1 MSDSVVSS
9 RARERLIVQ
18 NLPLVGYLV
27 SALCARATHLSRDDL
42 ASVGAIAL
50 ITAVDSFDPSRG
62 VPFGAYAR
70 RRITGA
76 FADEMRSSDWA
87 PRSVRRRIGDTLAAQ
102 DTLAASLGR
111 TPTVDELAATLGISR
126 QEVQGALD
134 DASRSVHTLEDTVL
148 ELFTDRRSAAEQ
160 LPETRLLVDEQVRYL
175 RAAVTHLPE
184 RMRHII
190 EQVFFEGRSI
200 TDVATGLG
208 ITHSA
213 VSQQKS
219 EALRLLQ
226 DGLTTHYSDTSADQ
240 SGDSTTVTAPVS
252 RISSKR
258 RTEYLS
264 SLSAFLAAP
273 NDGQGPRKPAER
285 HLLTLVS

>member
-1 MSDSVVSS
+1 MDKGRHHRHRWREFQNVPGVPEVTGNARAPIFNGSAEDIGHDAGYFRIRQGFIAGGRPYPSIVVFWFQKGARGYRCDIDRINES
-9 RARERLIVQ
+9 RAA
-18 NLPLVGYLV
+18 V
-27 SALCARATHLSRDDL
+27 SCRHHD
-42 ASVGAIAL
+42 
-50 ITAVDSFDPSRG
+50 
-62 VPFGAYAR
+62 
-70 RRITGA
+70 
-76 FADEMRSSDWA
+76 
-87 PRSVRRRIGDTLAAQ
+87 LAAQ

>member
-1 MSDSVVSS
+1 M
-9 RARERLIVQ
+9 
-18 NLPLVGYLV
+18 

-219 EALRLLQ
+219 EAHRLLQ
-226 DGLTTHYSDTSADQ
+226 DLMMGRGQESRPNATYSPWCPRRTVARQQSQDNDSDRTSNSQAT
-240 SGDSTTVTAPVS
+240 SLEISKVS
-252 RISSKR
+252 R
-258 RTEYLS
+258 LS
-264 SLSAFLAAP
+264 
-273 NDGQGPRKPAER
+273 GPAS
-285 HLLTLVS
+285 V